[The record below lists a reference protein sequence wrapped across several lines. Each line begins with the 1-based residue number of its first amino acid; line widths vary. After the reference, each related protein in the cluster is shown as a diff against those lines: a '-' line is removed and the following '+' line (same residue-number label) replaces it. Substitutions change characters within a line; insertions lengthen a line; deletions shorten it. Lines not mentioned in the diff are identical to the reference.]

1 MTLEHFS
8 IARGDVVASV
18 TFFLSRHTSVYQEVW
33 AENCSWMSYAGLGL
47 HKEFLNCEVCGS
59 FWNTAKQTCT
69 LHAVWGGKCFR
80 GALNVSSSPWGKH
93 LAFQMTKEELHFLKT
108 YKNEVSGQ
116 ISRSSGSLLRGHVLE
131 RNGVVIHPSH
141 GFFMTDASEDDSHP
155 FHFTIPCPRVR

>member
-1 MTLEHFS
+1 MTSEHFS

-18 TFFLSRHTSVYQEVW
+18 KFFLSRHTSVYQEVW

-47 HKEFLNCEVCGS
+47 HKEFLNSEVCGS

-69 LHAVWGGKCFR
+69 SHAVWGGKCFR

-93 LAFQMTKEELHFLKT
+93 LAFWMTPGGAALSQNLQKR
-108 YKNEVSGQ
+108 GQ
-116 ISRSSGSLLRGHVLE
+116 RPGFQEQWQSPAWSHPWTVWSSILL
-131 RNGVVIHPSH
+131 
-141 GFFMTDASEDDSHP
+141 MTDASEDDSHP